1 METSEIIST
10 YLVPALIAALT
21 ALAGYLGSKLK
32 TLCEQ
37 RLNDKTK
44 RAVVR
49 TAVTAAEQLYHDLG
63 GPEKLK
69 QASDGATEMLAE
81 KGITISS
88 LELRMLIESVVAEFN
103 YSFNGA
109 LEEPND

>member
-1 METSEIIST
+1 MTGQSILNCLI
-10 YLVPALIAALT
+10 PAAVAALT

-49 TAVTAAEQLYHDLG
+49 TAVRAAEQLYHDLG
-63 GPEKLK
+63 GPEKLR
-69 QASDGATEMLAE
+69 QAAQGATDMLNE
-81 KGITISS
+81 KGISISA
-88 LELRMLIESVVAEFN
+88 LELRMMIESVVAEFN
-103 YSFNGA
+103 YSFGDILGERA
-109 LEEPND
+109 DG

>member
-1 METSEIIST
+1 MTGENLLS
-10 YLVPALIAALT
+10 YLIPAAVAALT

-49 TAVTAAEQLYHDLG
+49 TAVRAAEQLYHDLG
-63 GPEKLK
+63 GAEKLK
-69 QASDGATEMLAE
+69 QAADGATEMLNE
-81 KGITISS
+81 KGIAISA
-88 LELRMLIESVVAEFN
+88 LELRMMIESVVAEFN
-103 YSFNGA
+103 FSFGDA
-109 LEEPND
+109 LEERTDG